1 MSLARCHSVA
11 LVGVDGHV
19 VEVEADLNN
28 GIPGLVIIGLP
39 DTSLYEARDRVRA
52 AITNSGEEWP
62 MRKITLAL
70 SPASLR
76 KTGSSFDLAMAMAV
90 LGASGAVP
98 LTSATTMI
106 MLGELAL
113 DGRVRPV
120 RGVLPALLAS
130 TKAGFDRAVVAQAN
144 VAEARLLPDLRVHGV
159 SCLAELVAWLRGGA
173 RDAPFLCPPEDVPV
187 ERDESGGR
195 DLSDV
200 LGQSGGRR
208 VVEVAAAGGHHVL
221 FTGPPGTGKTM
232 LAERLPGVLPALD
245 RAAALE
251 VTAVHS
257 VAGHLPVGMPLVTR
271 PPLSAPHHTASV
283 AALVGGG
290 SGIPRPGAASLAH
303 RGVLLLDEAPEFASG
318 VLDALRQPLE
328 SGEVVLARAAG
339 TARYPAR
346 FQLVLAA
353 NPCPCAPVTGI
364 ALQCTCTPQARLR
377 YAARLSGPLLDRVDI
392 RHEVLSP
399 NRAEMDADRDH
410 LESSA
415 VVAAR
420 VVLARQR
427 AVQRLEGSGWRTNA
441 EVSGVALR
449 RHYPPT
455 MDARRIVEREQ
466 DRGLLSARGVDRVLR
481 VAWTLAD
488 LDGAERPARGHIDEA
503 IMLRGGL
510 PRVAA

>member
-1 MSLARCHSVA
+1 MPLARTHSVA
-11 LVGVDGHV
+11 VVGVEGHV
-19 VEVEADLNN
+19 IEVEADLAA
-28 GIPGLVIIGLP
+28 GIPGLAVIGLP
-39 DTSLYEARDRVRA
+39 DTSLFEARDRVRA
-52 AITNSGEEWP
+52 AVTNSGETWP
-62 MRKITLAL
+62 QRKITLGL

-76 KTGSSFDLAMAMAV
+76 KTGSSFDIAMAVAV
-90 LGASGAVP
+90 LGAAGDLPVETVTG
-98 LTSATTMI
+98 LVL
-106 MLGELAL
+106 LGELAL

-120 RGVLPALLAS
+120 RGVLPALLAGS
-130 TKAGFDRAVVAQAN
+130 RAGFTRAVVAHAN
-144 VAEARLLPDLRVHGV
+144 AAEARLVPGLRVHPV
-159 SCLAELVAWLRGGA
+159 ASLAGLLAWLRAGA
-173 RDAPFLCPPEDVPV
+173 ADEPVVVEDLAVDDDPT
-187 ERDESGGR
+187 GGR

-221 FTGPPGTGKTM
+221 FSGPPGTGKTM
-232 LAERLPGVLPALD
+232 LAERLPGVLPVLD

-257 VAGHLPVGMPLVTR
+257 VAGTLPDGSPLVTR
-271 PPLSAPHHTASV
+271 PPLSAPHHTATV
-283 AALVGGG
+283 AALIGGG

-346 FQLVLAA
+346 FQLVMAA

-364 ALQCTCTPQARLR
+364 ALHCLCTPQARLR

-399 NRAEMDADRDH
+399 NRAEMEADRDH

-415 VVAAR
+415 VVADR
-420 VVLARQR
+420 VVQARAR
-427 AVQRLEGSGWRTNA
+427 TARRLEGSGWRTNA
-441 EVSGVALR
+441 EVSGIALR

-455 MDARRIVEREQ
+455 IDARRLVEREQ
-466 DRGLLSARGVDRVLR
+466 DRGLLSPRGADRVLR

-488 LDGAERPARGHIDEA
+488 LEGAERPGRQHVDEA
-503 IMLRGGL
+503 ITLRGGV
-510 PRVAA
+510 PRAAA

>member
-1 MSLARCHSVA
+1 MSLARCYAVS

-19 VEVEADLNN
+19 VEVEADLGN
-28 GIPGLVIIGLP
+28 GIPGLTIIGLP

-52 AITNSGEEWP
+52 AISNSGEEWP
-62 MRKITLAL
+62 LRKITLAL

-76 KTGSSFDLAMAMAV
+76 KAGSSFDLAMALAV
-90 LGASGAVP
+90 LGAAGAVP
-98 LTSATTMI
+98 LESSRTMI

-120 RGVLPALLAS
+120 RGVLPALLAAGRS
-130 TKAGFDRAVVAQAN
+130 GFDRAVVAEAN
-144 VAEARLLPDLRVHGV
+144 VAEARLVPELRVHGV
-159 SCLAELVAWLRGGA
+159 ASLSALVAWLRGGA
-173 RDAPFLCPPEDVPV
+173 QDLAVVPEVERPAEPEDTA
-187 ERDESGGR
+187 GR

-232 LAERLPGVLPALD
+232 LAERLPGILPRLD

-257 VAGHLPVGMPLVTR
+257 VAGHLPVGTPLVTR

-346 FQLVLAA
+346 FQLVMAA
-353 NPCPCAPVTGI
+353 NPCPCAPVTGL

-392 RHEVLSP
+392 RHEVLAP

-410 LESSA
+410 LESSS

-420 VVLARQR
+420 VLVARER
-427 AVQRLEGSGWRTNA
+427 AARRLQVSGWRTNA
-441 EVSGVALR
+441 EVSGAALR

-455 MDARRIVEREQ
+455 LDARRVVEREQ
-466 DRGLLSARGVDRVLR
+466 DRGLLSGRGADRVLR

-488 LDGAERPARGHIDEA
+488 LDGADQPARGHIDEA

>member
-1 MSLARCHSVA
+1 MALARTYAVA
-11 LVGVDGHV
+11 LLGVDGHV
-19 VEVEADLNN
+19 IEVEADLGN
-28 GIPGLVIIGLP
+28 GIPGLSIIGLP
-39 DTSLYEARDRVRA
+39 DTSLYEARDRVKA
-52 AITNSGEEWP
+52 ALVNSGETWP
-62 MRKITLAL
+62 QRRITLGL

-76 KTGSSFDLAMAMAV
+76 KTGSSFDLAM
-90 LGASGAVP
+90 SVP
-98 LTSATTMI
+98 LLEAGRGLSLEGAGSMVL
-106 MLGELAL
+106 LGELAL

-120 RGVLPALLAS
+120 RGVLPALLAA
-130 TKAGFDRAVVAQAN
+130 TRAGFTRAVVAKAN
-144 VAEARLLPDLRVHGV
+144 AAEARLVPGLRVHAV
-159 SCLAELVAWLRGGA
+159 PSLASLIVWVRAGA
-173 RDAPFLCPPEDVPV
+173 KDVPQLD
-187 ERDESGGR
+187 DEVLPPDEPPPVL
-195 DLSDV
+195 DLADV

-208 VVEVAAAGGHHVL
+208 VVEVAAAGGHHLL

-232 LAERLPGVLPALD
+232 LAERLPGVLPRLD
-245 RAAALE
+245 AEAALE

-257 VAGHLPVGMPLVTR
+257 VAGNLPAGSPLVTR
-271 PPLSAPHHTASV
+271 PPLCAPHHTASV

-339 TARYPAR
+339 VARYPAR
-346 FQLVLAA
+346 FQLVMAA

-364 ALQCTCTPQARLR
+364 ALHCQCTPAARLR

-399 NRAEMDADRDH
+399 SRAEMDADRDH
-410 LESSA
+410 LETSA

-420 VVLARQR
+420 VVSARQR
-427 AVQRLEGSGWRTNA
+427 AAERLAGTGWRTNA
-441 EVSGVALR
+441 EVSGIALR
-449 RHYPPT
+449 RQFPPAL
-455 MDARRIVEREQ
+455 DARRLIEREQ
-466 DRGLLSARGVDRVLR
+466 DRGLLSPRGADRVLR

-488 LDGAERPARGHIDEA
+488 LEGATKPARAHVDEA
-503 IMLRGGL
+503 ITLRGAL

>member
-1 MSLARCHSVA
+1 MALARTYAVA
-11 LVGVDGHV
+11 VVGVEGHV
-19 VEVEADLNN
+19 IEVEADLAS
-28 GIPGLVIIGLP
+28 GIPGLAVIGLP
-39 DTSLYEARDRVRA
+39 DASLYEARDRVRA
-52 AITNSGEEWP
+52 AVTNSGEDWP
-62 MRKITLAL
+62 LRKITLGL

-76 KTGSSFDLAMAMAV
+76 KTGSSFDLAMAIAV
-90 LGASGAVP
+90 LGAAGSVP
-98 LTSATTMI
+98 VDPARSMI
-106 MLGELAL
+106 LLGELAL

-120 RGVLPALLAS
+120 RGVLPALLAAGR
-130 TKAGFDRAVVAQAN
+130 AGFTRAVVGRAN
-144 VAEARLLPDLRVHGV
+144 VAEARLVPGLSVHGV
-159 SCLAELVAWLRGGA
+159 ASLSSLVTWLRAGA
-173 RDAPFLCPPEDVPV
+173 RDEPILEEPAPAPADPT
-187 ERDESGGR
+187 GGR

-232 LAERLPGVLPALD
+232 LAERLPGVLPPLD
-245 RAAALE
+245 RDAALE

-257 VAGHLPVGMPLVTR
+257 VAGHLPAGSPLVTR

-328 SGEVVLARAAG
+328 SGEIVLARAAG
-339 TARYPAR
+339 VARYPAR
-346 FQLVLAA
+346 FQLVMAA

-364 ALQCTCTPQARLR
+364 AMHCQCTPAARLR

-399 NRAEMDADRDH
+399 SRAEMDADRDH
-410 LESSA
+410 LETSA
-415 VVAAR
+415 VVAER
-420 VVLARQR
+420 VVQARAR
-427 AVQRLEGSGWRTNA
+427 TVQRLEGTGWRTNA
-441 EVSGVALR
+441 EISGIALR
-449 RHYPPT
+449 RRFPPT
-455 MDARRIVEREQ
+455 LEARRLVEREQ
-466 DRGLLSARGVDRVLR
+466 DRGLLSPRGADRVLR

-488 LDGAERPARGHIDEA
+488 LEGAGQPGRVHIDEA
-503 IMLRGGL
+503 ITLRGGV

>member
-1 MSLARCHSVA
+1 MALARCFAVA

-19 VEVEADLNN
+19 VEIEADLNA
-28 GIPGLVIIGLP
+28 GIPALSIIGLP
-39 DTSLYEARDRVRA
+39 DASLYEARDRVKA
-52 AITNSGEEWP
+52 AVLNSGEEWP
-62 MRKITLAL
+62 QRRITLAL

-76 KTGSSFDLAMAMAV
+76 KTGSSFDLAMAAAV
-90 LGASGAVP
+90 LGAAGAVP
-98 LTSATTMI
+98 VDAARSMI

-120 RGVLPALLAS
+120 RGVLPALLAG
-130 TKAGFDRAVVAQAN
+130 TRAGFERAVVAQAN
-144 VAEARLLPDLRVHGV
+144 LAEARLVPGLRVHGI
-159 SCLAELVAWLRGGA
+159 ATFAALVGWLRAGA
-173 RDAPFLCPPEDVPV
+173 HDAPLLEADSVLPV
-187 ERDESGGR
+187 QPVDTAGR

-200 LGQSGGRR
+200 LGQSAGRR

-245 RAAALE
+245 REAALE

-257 VAGHLPVGMPLVTR
+257 VAGTLPPGMPLVTR

-353 NPCPCAPVTGI
+353 NPCPCAPVTG
-364 ALQCTCTPQARLR
+364 LSLHCMCTPQARLR

-415 VVAAR
+415 AVA
-420 VVLARQR
+420 
-427 AVQRLEGSGWRTNA
+427 E
-441 EVSGVALR
+441 
-449 RHYPPT
+449 
-455 MDARRIVEREQ
+455 
-466 DRGLLSARGVDRVLR
+466 RVL
-481 VAWTLAD
+481 LA
-488 LDGAERPARGHIDEA
+488 P
-503 IMLRGGL
+503 
-510 PRVAA
+510 

>member
-1 MSLARCHSVA
+1 MALARCHAVA

-19 VEVEADLNN
+19 VEVEADLNA
-28 GIPGLVIIGLP
+28 GIPALFVIGLP

-52 AITNSGEEWP
+52 AISNSGELWP
-62 MRKITLAL
+62 QRRITLAL

-76 KTGSSFDLAMAMAV
+76 KTGSSFDLAMAIAV
-90 LGASGAVP
+90 LGAAGALPIEPTRGV
-98 LTSATTMI
+98 I

-120 RGVLPALLAS
+120 RGVLPALIAAGR
-130 TKAGFDRAVVAQAN
+130 AGFERAVVPQVNA
-144 VAEARLLPDLRVHGV
+144 AEARLVPAMRVHGV
-159 SCLAELVAWLRGGA
+159 SSLAGLVAWLRDGA
-173 RDAPFLCPPEDVPV
+173 QDAPLADGNAAAAEEPLEPL
-187 ERDESGGR
+187 GL

-221 FTGPPGTGKTM
+221 FSGPPGTGKTM
-232 LAERLPGVLPALD
+232 LAERLPGVLPRLD
-245 RAAALE
+245 LEAALE

-257 VAGHLPVGMPLVTR
+257 VAGNLPAGSPLVTR

-353 NPCPCAPVTGI
+353 NPCPCAPVTG
-364 ALQCTCTPQARLR
+364 LSLHCLCTPQARLR

-420 VVLARQR
+420 VLLARER
-427 AVQRLEGSGWRTNA
+427 TVRRLTGSGWRTNA

-449 RHYPPT
+449 KQYPPSL
-455 MDARRIVEREQ
+455 DGRRIVEREQ

-488 LDGAERPARGHIDEA
+488 LEGVDRPGRDQIGEA
-503 IMLRGGL
+503 ITLRGGI
-510 PRVAA
+510 PRMAA

>member
-1 MSLARCHSVA
+1 MTLARTHAVA
-11 LVGVDGHV
+11 LLGVDGHV
-19 VEVEADLNN
+19 IEVEADLGN
-28 GIPGLVIIGLP
+28 GLPGLSIIGLP
-39 DTSLYEARDRVRA
+39 DTSLYEARDRVKA
-52 AITNSGEEWP
+52 AIVNSGEAWP
-62 MRKITLAL
+62 QRRMTLGL

-76 KTGSSFDLAMAMAV
+76 KTGSSFDLAMAVALLEAAGALSLEGAGPIV
-90 LGASGAVP
+90 L
-98 LTSATTMI
+98 
-106 MLGELAL
+106 LGELAL

-120 RGVLPALLAS
+120 RGVLPALLAA
-130 TKAGFDRAVVAQAN
+130 TKAGFTRAVVARAN
-144 VAEARLLPDLRVHGV
+144 AAEARLVPGLRVHAV
-159 SCLAELVAWLRGGA
+159 PSLAALILWVRAGA
-173 RDAPFLCPPEDVPV
+173 KDVPQL
-187 ERDESGGR
+187 DDYQPPPADPGPLL
-195 DLSDV
+195 DLADV

-232 LAERLPGVLPALD
+232 LAERLPGVLPRLD
-245 RAAALE
+245 AEAALE

-257 VAGHLPVGMPLVTR
+257 VAGTLPPGSPLVTR
-271 PPLSAPHHTASV
+271 PPLCAPHHTASV

-353 NPCPCAPVTGI
+353 NPCPCAPVTGL
-364 ALQCTCTPQARLR
+364 ALHCTCTPAARLR

-415 VVAAR
+415 DVAAR
-420 VVLARQR
+420 VVLARER
-427 AVQRLEGSGWRTNA
+427 TVHRLQGTTWRTNA

-449 RHYPPT
+449 RHFPPT
-455 MDARRIVEREQ
+455 LDGRRLVEREQ
-466 DRGLLSARGVDRVLR
+466 DRGLLSPRGADRVLR

-488 LDGAERPARGHIDEA
+488 LEGVARPDRPQLDEA
-503 IMLRGGL
+503 IALRGSV